1 MPSKTIPQPRSTG
14 SRNMGFIWH
23 HKKINR
29 KWLNDDLINASQK
42 VLAKQFEHKF
52 SGAGFQTTT
61 NGLCGNYTV
70 ETGEFIQILHNG
82 TDHWLAITTIGTKFL
97 EALVYDSLCL
107 TFSGNDIKAQISSLL
122 CTQQCAIK
130 IPECCEASWRV

>member
-1 MPSKTIPQPRSTG
+1 
-14 SRNMGFIWH
+14 MGLIWH

-97 EALVYDSLCL
+97 EALVYDNPYL
-107 TFSGNDIKAQISSLL
+107 TFSGKAQIL
-122 CTQQCAIK
+122 CTQQCTIK
-130 IPECCEASWRV
+130 IPECCEAS

>member
-1 MPSKTIPQPRSTG
+1 
-14 SRNMGFIWH
+14 MGLIWH

-61 NGLCGNYTV
+61 NGLCGNYSRNR
-70 ETGEFIQILHNG
+70 GFIQILHSE

-97 EALVYDSLCL
+97 EALVYDSLYF
-107 TFSGNDIKAQISSLL
+107 TFSGKSPNFQSPLHITM
-122 CTQQCAIK
+122 CN
-130 IPECCEASWRV
+130 